1 MDGTS
6 ILTNNELVM
15 KAVVLANKPNSPTT
29 TYSGNAPDVDGNS
42 PIRAS
47 PPRNDRTPK
56 TATLTNAE
64 VPI

>member
-1 MDGTS
+1 
-6 ILTNNELVM
+6 M
-15 KAVVLANKPNSPTT
+15 KVVVLANKPNSPTIS
-29 TYSGNAPDVDGNS
+29 YSGKAHDVDGNS

>member
-29 TYSGNAPDVDGNS
+29 TYSGNAPDAGGNS
-42 PIRAS
+42 PAQAN
-47 PPRNDRTPK
+47 PPRNDRMPK
-56 TATLTNAE
+56 IVTLISAGAQT
-64 VPI
+64 

>member
-1 MDGTS
+1 
-6 ILTNNELVM
+6 M
-15 KAVVLANKPNSPTT
+15 KVAVLANKPNSPTI
-29 TYSGNAPDVDGNS
+29 TYSGNAPDVDGNF
-42 PIRAS
+42 PIRAG

>member
-29 TYSGNAPDVDGNS
+29 TYSGNAPDAGGNS
-42 PIRAS
+42 PTQAN
-47 PPRNDRTPK
+47 PPRNDRMPK
-56 TATLTNAE
+56 IVTLISAGAQT
-64 VPI
+64 